1 MRRLE
6 KKYGKKKGREM
17 AESQYKNFLERHQQ
31 EEYEEVQRQEEVSK
45 RSKHSCLCLLPSSIP
60 CVHVSKSRS
69 LYKPIR

>member
-31 EEYEEVQRQEEVSK
+31 EEYEEVQRQQEVLTHALHIQFNGWKYHCHLSV
-45 RSKHSCLCLLPSSIP
+45 LPETMN
-60 CVHVSKSRS
+60 
-69 LYKPIR
+69 L

>member
-31 EEYEEVQRQEEVSK
+31 EEYEEVQRQQEV
-45 RSKHSCLCLLPSSIP
+45 RIQ
-60 CVHVSKSRS
+60 S
-69 LYKPIR
+69 LHLQIL

>member
-31 EEYEEVQRQEEVSK
+31 EEYEEVQRQQEVSIEEFYK
-45 RSKHSCLCLLPSSIP
+45 MLLCYPT
-60 CVHVSKSRS
+60 
-69 LYKPIR
+69 

>member
-45 RSKHSCLCLLPSSIP
+45 QQAFLPLRATKLYTMCP
-60 CVHVSKSRS
+60 C
-69 LYKPIR
+69 IEI